1 MVSTRS
7 RKRKQIGGADED
19 TYAEADVNSAV
30 KEDEGAGACDDS
42 SCRRL
47 DATKEAAETFRRLQ
61 CTGHRSACPDP
72 VQDVHVPAATTRQ
85 PGRG

>member
-30 KEDEGAGACDDS
+30 KEDEGAGA
-42 SCRRL
+42 
-47 DATKEAAETFRRLQ
+47 TI
-61 CTGHRSACPDP
+61 P
-72 VQDVHVPAATTRQ
+72 VAVVSTQ
-85 PGRG
+85 